1 MNKQAIK
8 NPDALRV
15 SVHSE
20 IRKSSVTAIFRLRSQ
35 ASRTL
40 VYIEGSIFGKILYI
54 LEIRPLF
61 HGFTFNMSCKKDI

>member
-8 NPDALRV
+8 NPNALRV

-40 VYIEGSIFGKILYI
+40 VYIGGVNFWKNLIHL
-54 LEIRPLF
+54 R
-61 HGFTFNMSCKKDI
+61 D